1 MIEKLKTKLT
11 DDKFFSFVSTMMKQD
26 QNYRELVTKYH
37 TFTEESMKPDY
48 ELIKKITPAYP
59 ENAKLSYDY

>member
-1 MIEKLKTKLT
+1 
-11 DDKFFSFVSTMMKQD
+11 MMKQD

-37 TFTEESMKPDY
+37 TFAEESMKPDY